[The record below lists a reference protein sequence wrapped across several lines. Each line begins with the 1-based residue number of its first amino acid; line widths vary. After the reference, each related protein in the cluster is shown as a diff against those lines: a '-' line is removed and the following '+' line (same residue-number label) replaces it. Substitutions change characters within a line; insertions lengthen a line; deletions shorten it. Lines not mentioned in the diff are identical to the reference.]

1 VKYDSIFDVIGH
13 IMVGPSS
20 SHTAGAC
27 RIGLVVHQ
35 LLDGVPTKATIFLH
49 GSFAA
54 TYRGHGTDIAIVA
67 GLLGIPPDDERLR
80 DAFDLAKKIGMKY
93 QIKEIDLGEN
103 YHPNTVKI
111 VANTKV
117 ISLHEDRMGM
127 LAKITE
133 IITKHR
139 LNIES
144 MRLSRDAKKKLAL
157 CYIEVNKIIDD
168 SVLLDLSVIPG
179 MKKVRVLNV

>member
-1 VKYDSIFDVIGH
+1 MDEKI
-13 IMVGPSS
+13 
-20 SHTAGAC
+20 T
-27 RIGLVVHQ
+27 
-35 LLDGVPTKATIFLH
+35 PT
-49 GSFAA
+49 G
-54 TYRGHGTDIAIVA
+54 
-67 GLLGIPPDDERLR
+67 
-80 DAFDLAKKIGMKY
+80 KY

-111 VANTKV
+111 VANTNDDTITVVGSSVGGGNIIIEEVDGLQAGFNGDKPTV